1 MLNLDTHILIDA
13 LGTGLSPREKT
24 LLAKSRWS
32 VSGMVF
38 WEIAKL
44 LQRGR
49 IEFDFEDP
57 AISNILSWLKVWP
70 VDPEVAIASMRLDFA
85 SDPADELIAA
95 TSVVHR
101 VPLLTRDRVIR
112 RSKVVPLAQ

>member
-13 LGTGLSPREKT
+13 LGKGLSPREKT
-24 LLAKSRWS
+24 LLARNQWS
-32 VSGMVF
+32 ISGMVF

-57 AISNILSWLKVWP
+57 TISGALNWIKVWP
-70 VDPEVAIASMRLDFA
+70 VDPEVAVASTRLDFD

-101 VPLLTRDRVIR
+101 VPLLTRDRRIR
-112 RSKVVPLAQ
+112 RSKIVPLAK